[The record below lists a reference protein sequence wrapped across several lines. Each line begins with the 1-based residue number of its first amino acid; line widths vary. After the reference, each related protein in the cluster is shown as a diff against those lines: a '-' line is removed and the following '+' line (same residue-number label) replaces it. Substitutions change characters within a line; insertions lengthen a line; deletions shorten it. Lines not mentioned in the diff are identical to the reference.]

1 MTGLTVV
8 LVDIDE
14 TMFNTKAFSKMARV
28 NALRAMKKEGMRTG
42 IATAYKELSA
52 IVKKYGPNYADHF
65 GKLLE
70 KLGEGRNSRMIAAGI
85 AAYHGTKVKISP
97 YADSVKALRLM
108 KRAGLKV
115 YAATEGRA
123 VKQWDKLV
131 RLGLQDEIDGAFIS
145 EELGVGKSPEFYRRI
160 AKKLKV
166 KPEGMLMAGD
176 KLDRDYVPAK
186 KAGMNAIL
194 VLRKGGKVEKD
205 VCSVKSLAEAAKIAV
220 AMKKK

>member
-1 MTGLTVV
+1 MSLKVV

-14 TMFNTKAFSKMARV
+14 TMFNTKAFSKMARMK
-28 NALRAMKKEGMRTG
+28 ALRAMRKEGMKAG
-42 IATAYKELSA
+42 IANAYAMLMK
-52 IVKKYGPNYADHF
+52 IVKQYGPNYSDHF
-65 GKLLE
+65 GKLLG
-70 KLGEGRNSRMIAAGI
+70 KLGEGRNSRIIAAGI

-97 YADSVKALRLM
+97 YSDSVKALRLM

-160 AKKLKV
+160 ARKLRIAPKSI
-166 KPEGMLMAGD
+166 LMAGD
-176 KLDRDYVPAK
+176 KLERDYLPAR
-186 KAGMNAIL
+186 KAGMNAVL